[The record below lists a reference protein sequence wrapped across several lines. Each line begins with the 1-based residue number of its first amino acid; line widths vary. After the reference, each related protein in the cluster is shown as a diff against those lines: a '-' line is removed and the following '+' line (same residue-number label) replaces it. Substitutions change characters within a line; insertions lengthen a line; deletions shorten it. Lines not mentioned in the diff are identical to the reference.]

1 MKQQLALRV
10 LAEAMNW
17 SDDEANREFEWL
29 KLISRV
35 KYDGYQGYLAGVRF
49 VESLIVWLQQFKET
63 EERRTAYGFVR
74 NRLIFINS
82 QEMRHLV
89 GRFYS
94 QVVQPSL
101 VAQAAEHFG
110 IPRYTVWADEHAAAR
125 VKTLLRRTLFMGLS
139 DGARM
144 DILRR
149 ANAGRISNEQ
159 TVLAPIVDYEKW
171 KDLQKEL
178 RNDLPGADE
187 DPKFARVYVIDDLTA
202 SGTTLIRYDEE
213 SQKWKGKLPK
223 LREAICQARTALGD
237 EFPLAQNLALC
248 VHHYIATESALRD
261 VQKLCDQAAATFA
274 ETWWFSSVCL
284 SASMVLKDSEKLRA
298 ADDPFVAL
306 TDVYY
311 DPILENRHAKESGV
325 TNMRLGYKECA
336 LPLILEHNTPNNSV
350 SLLWAETEGQEE
362 GAHAMR
368 PLFRRTTRHT

>member
-1 MKQQLALRV
+1 
-10 LAEAMNW
+10 
-17 SDDEANREFEWL
+17 
-29 KLISRV
+29 
-35 KYDGYQGYLAGVRF
+35 
-49 VESLIVWLQQFKET
+49 
-63 EERRTAYGFVR
+63 
-74 NRLIFINS
+74 
-82 QEMRHLV
+82 
-89 GRFYS
+89 
-94 QVVQPSL
+94 
-101 VAQAAEHFG
+101 
-110 IPRYTVWADEHAAAR
+110 
-125 VKTLLRRTLFMGLS
+125 
-139 DGARM
+139 M

-178 RNDLPGADE
+178 RNDLPGADN

-237 EFPLAQNLALC
+237 EFPLAQDLALH

-274 ETWWFSSVCL
+274 ETWWFSSIRL
-284 SASMVLKDSEKLRA
+284 SASMVLKDSVKLRA

-311 DPILENRHAKESGV
+311 DAILENRHAKESGI

-350 SLLWAETEGQEE
+350 SLLWAETEGQE